1 LDLVQALYL
10 LFEFASGYGLFE
22 AHGLDEIGQSIEA
35 VQNSVI
41 DLNRF
46 GKVVKFVAIQPFSSA
61 SDALQQCNAVSE
73 GL

>member
-1 LDLVQALYL
+1 M

-22 AHGLDEIGQSIEA
+22 AHGLDEISQSIEA
-35 VQNSVI
+35 VHNSIV

-61 SDALQQCNAVSE
+61 LDALQQCNAISGSRFGE
-73 GL
+73 IN

>member
-1 LDLVQALYL
+1 M

-35 VQNSVI
+35 VQNSIV

-46 GKVVKFVAIQPFSSA
+46 GKVVKFVAIQPFSSTL
-61 SDALQQCNAVSE
+61 DALQQCNAISGGRVGEIS
-73 GL
+73 

>member
-1 LDLVQALYL
+1 M

-61 SDALQQCNAVSE
+61 SDALQ
-73 GL
+73 